1 MTSFNMLKEKEV
13 EIMNFKT
20 CLGSLLKRRN
30 YGMGEEETKGIV
42 FAFDNK
48 LRIKIGFI
56 IISKT
61 C

>member
-1 MTSFNMLKEKEV
+1 MLKEKEV

-30 YGMGEEETKGIV
+30 YGMGEKETKGIV
-42 FAFDNK
+42 FAFDNR